1 MKFLLEMIKFKTL
14 LVVASLFI
22 LTPITLVAQSDKDLL
37 KRPSPPRLVNDV
49 ANVIDATAEAQLEN
63 KLVQYNDTT
72 STQIAVITIPSVEPY
87 EIGDYAYKIGRYW
100 GVGNANFD
108 NGIVLLVAVDDHRMF
123 IATGYGTEAYLT
135 DIRCNQIIDQILT
148 PAFQQNDFYGGIDN
162 ATTEMMK
169 YMTGAYEG
177 QPYGNANDAPPTL
190 IIIIIIIIIIFF
202 ISRRTKGGG
211 GTTFS
216 RRGPTYWGGGGFGGF
231 GGGGFGGGGGGGGFG
246 GFGGGGF
253 GGGGAGGSW

>member
-1 MKFLLEMIKFKTL
+1 MIKFKTL
-14 LVVASLFI
+14 FVVASLFI

-37 KRPSPPRLVNDV
+37 KRPSPARLVNDV

-177 QPYGNANDAPPTL
+177 QL
-190 IIIIIIIIIIFF
+190 
-202 ISRRTKGGG
+202 
-211 GTTFS
+211 
-216 RRGPTYWGGGGFGGF
+216 
-231 GGGGFGGGGGGGGFG
+231 
-246 GFGGGGF
+246 
-253 GGGGAGGSW
+253 

>member
-1 MKFLLEMIKFKTL
+1 MFIFDSFIASMGVDLHPKKDMYPIIYSNSGAKLHVENVCNSRKYGEGEFGIDNIDLSGNK
-14 LVVASLFI
+14 VVCGASSRDSLYF
-22 LTPITLVAQSDKDLL
+22 
-37 KRPSPPRLVNDV
+37 R
-49 ANVIDATAEAQLEN
+49 
-63 KLVQYNDTT
+63 
-72 STQIAVITIPSVEPY
+72 
-87 EIGDYAYKIGRYW
+87 G
-100 GVGNANFD
+100 
-108 NGIVLLVAVDDHRMF
+108 VDDHRMF

-190 IIIIIIIIIIFF
+190 IIIIIIILIIFF